1 MLRLGTQRGS
11 SRGRDL
17 RGLMHKL
24 LREDVVSETLPK
36 GERCKGIEREFHK
49 LRMMIDGVYIRMNSN
64 IHI

>member
-1 MLRLGTQRGS
+1 
-11 SRGRDL
+11 
-17 RGLMHKL
+17 MHKL

-36 GERCKGIEREFHK
+36 GEGCKGIEREFHK